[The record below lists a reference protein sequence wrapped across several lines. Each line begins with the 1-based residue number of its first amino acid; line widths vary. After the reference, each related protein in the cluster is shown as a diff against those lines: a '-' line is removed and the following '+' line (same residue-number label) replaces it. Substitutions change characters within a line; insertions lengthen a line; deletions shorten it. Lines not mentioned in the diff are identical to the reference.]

1 MFQWYNKTTFKLLV
15 IFLMNSKIIET
26 FLKEHNLNPIF
37 VKNGFDF
44 YQDNSEIRKFI
55 SSDSIEIKHYIFENE
70 KKDNLYVIAN
80 NRISIF
86 YNALNIV
93 FFDSDYNV
101 LGDFRNFLKPDSDS
115 TNRYVMISEQ
125 QYSFD
130 NPIISFVETYKKNVQ
145 SVCLQEDIINI
156 NEYDIGLLSVDY
168 TNQNTIKATIRSQ
181 YIENFLFDLSGNLIS
196 CRLSNKIC
204 NLWNIVNPEIKIND
218 YNSLIKKTKNE
229 KEIHKLVTDE
239 SIVIM
244 KKSTFSKIIESVN
257 NVHNKRN
264 IFLKK
269 DFKKHYHFIF
279 ENFNHEN
286 FNFSKDFEV
295 IRQELKGSL
304 KVLTEKKIS
313 NTNARKATSLS
324 MKINILEGICILDHF
339 KDFLFGKEFRAAL
352 DYINKEATL
361 EPEEKEINHLKIK
374 N

>member
-1 MFQWYNKTTFKLLV
+1 
-15 IFLMNSKIIET
+15 MNSKIIEN
-26 FLKEHNLNPIF
+26 FLKEHDLTPIF
-37 VKNGFDF
+37 VKDGFDF

-55 SSDSIEIKHYIFENE
+55 SSNGDEIKHYIFENE

-80 NRISIF
+80 NKISIF
-86 YNALNIV
+86 YNAFNIV
-93 FFDSDYNV
+93 FFDSDYNS

-130 NPIISFVETYKKNVQ
+130 NPIISFVEIYKNNIQ
-145 SVCLQEDIINI
+145 SMCLQEDIINI
-156 NEYDIGLLSVDY
+156 NEYNIGLLSLDY
-168 TNQNTIKATIRSQ
+168 TNQNTIKANIRSP
-181 YIENFLFDLSGNLIS
+181 YIETFLFDLSGNLIS
-196 CRLSNKIC
+196 CFLNKTIC
-204 NLWNIVNPEIKIND
+204 NLWNMSNPEIKISD

-244 KKSTFSKIIESVN
+244 KRSVFSKIIESVN

-264 IFLKK
+264 LFLKK
-269 DFKKHYHFIF
+269 DFKKHYDFIF
-279 ENFNHEN
+279 KNFNYEN

-295 IRQELKGSL
+295 IRQEFKGVLKDF
-304 KVLTEKKIS
+304 VEKKIS
-313 NTNARKATSLS
+313 NTNAKKATSLF

-361 EPEEKEINHLKIK
+361 EEKETNHLKIK
-374 N
+374 S